1 MKRKERELEFSKK
14 EHDAKLEKSLDKT
27 SVWLIRVVG
36 VIIAAMGVVIVGS
49 FWYWLMKMLF
59 KVGA

>member
-14 EHDAKLEKSLDKT
+14 EHDTKLEKSLDNT

-36 VIIAAMGVVIVGS
+36 VIVAAMGVVIVGA
-49 FWYWLMKMLF
+49 FWYWVIKMLF